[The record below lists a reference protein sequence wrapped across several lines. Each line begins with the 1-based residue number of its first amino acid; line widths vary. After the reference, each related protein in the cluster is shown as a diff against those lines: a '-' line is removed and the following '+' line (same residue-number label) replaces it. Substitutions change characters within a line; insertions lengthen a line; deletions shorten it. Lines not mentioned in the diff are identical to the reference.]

1 MKFLGGVR
9 LRFSGKK
16 GAALWRLRQRVF
28 RHFKKG
34 SLDPFLKGEA
44 LFVEDK
50 KENIE
55 KLICLVLLH
64 MHPKL
69 QIWTIQNKTII
80 ILNLFLF
87 FISIFNKNKNRV
99 NFRNVYIFKKS
110 I

>member
-55 KLICLVLLH
+55 KLICLVLPH
-64 MHPKL
+64 TPKTTNL
-69 QIWTIQNKTII
+69 DHTKQNNHNFK
-80 ILNLFLF
+80 
-87 FISIFNKNKNRV
+87 FIFIF
-99 NFRNVYIFKKS
+99 YIYF
-110 I
+110 